1 MKLKL
6 DIKSVID
13 ELGTQTSFSELSGLN
28 KNTVNRLYNGVG
40 TISLKV
46 LAKVMQATGKQP
58 NDLFVV
64 TEKPNDNG
72 SNN

>member
-1 MKLKL
+1 MKLEL

-46 LAKVMQATGKQP
+46 LAKIMQATGKKP
-58 NDLFVV
+58 NDLFII
-64 TEKPNDNG
+64 TEESSDNDN
-72 SNN
+72 N

>member
-13 ELGTQTSFSELSGLN
+13 EHGTQASFSKMSGIE

-40 TISLKV
+40 TISLKI
-46 LAKVMQATGKQP
+46 LAKVIAFTGKQP
-58 NDLFVV
+58 NDLFVI
-64 TEKPNDNG
+64 TEED
-72 SNN
+72 

>member
-6 DIKSVID
+6 DVKSAID
-13 ELGTQTSFSELSGLN
+13 ELGTQTHFSELSGLN

-58 NDLFVV
+58 NDLFIV
-64 TEKPNDNG
+64 TEESSG
-72 SNN
+72 